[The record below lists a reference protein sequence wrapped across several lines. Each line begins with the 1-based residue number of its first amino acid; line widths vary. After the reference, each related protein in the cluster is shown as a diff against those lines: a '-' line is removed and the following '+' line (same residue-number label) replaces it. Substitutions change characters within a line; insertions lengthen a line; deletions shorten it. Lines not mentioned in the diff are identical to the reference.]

1 MPPSSLTPSERAR
14 KISVVISQRVQRDA
28 TQAAIA
34 AALGA
39 SESTVS
45 RMLAPEHLDKLALL
59 LAHAGL
65 KVVPVER
72 VCVDQR
78 MYEAMTNIASRA
90 MADTEVAQRLVWG
103 DE

>member
-1 MPPSSLTPSERAR
+1 MQLDQQPAMSRELAP
-14 KISVVISQRVQRDA
+14 
-28 TQAAIA
+28 AILE
-34 AALGA
+34 ALG
-39 SESTVS
+39 
-45 RMLAPEHLDKLALL
+45 
-59 LAHAGL
+59 L
-65 KVVPVER
+65 KGRLVVPVER

>member
-1 MPPSSLTPSERAR
+1 
-14 KISVVISQRVQRDA
+14 
-28 TQAAIA
+28 
-34 AALGA
+34 
-39 SESTVS
+39 
-45 RMLAPEHLDKLALL
+45 
-59 LAHAGL
+59 
-65 KVVPVER
+65 VVPVGR

>member
-1 MPPSSLTPSERAR
+1 MQRRPKHVPRTKAR
-14 KISVVISQRVQRDA
+14 RDGEP
-28 TQAAIA
+28 
-34 AALGA
+34 L
-39 SESTVS
+39 
-45 RMLAPEHLDKLALL
+45 
-59 LAHAGL
+59 
-65 KVVPVER
+65 VPVER